1 TLNTTATYGIGAAS
15 TNGATGSYQLSVA
28 ALNPFE
34 GAAETTFAFMSGSSE
49 LPPAQLQLDNLSQ
62 FAQTQFTFGQQIGVL
77 SPTVAMYEA
86 LGLALS
92 EISPALKGILS
103 PGNASDSDFVSVIYG
118 AVFGIQ
124 PSAAQV
130 QVFLSQLNS
139 FESIY
144 LASGAFGQDVTRIE
158 TL

>member
-1 TLNTTATYGIGAAS
+1 
-15 TNGATGSYQLSVA
+15 
-28 ALNPFE
+28 
-34 GAAETTFAFMSGSSE
+34 
-49 LPPAQLQLDNLSQ
+49 
-62 FAQTQFTFGQQIGVL
+62 
-77 SPTVAMYEA
+77 MYEA

-124 PSAAQV
+124 PSASQV

-158 TL
+158 TLARGAVIGQMLGVNADIAASNAATNGIAMVGTPAAMDFDLL